1 MASSARYN
9 KRITKIKLGDM
20 DTPINIYKRNM
31 QTPKDVKYNLNI
43 ELVRENIWAM
53 WEVRDGGVDV
63 FDGVNQSIGTA
74 TDVIKLHY
82 DSEFREF
89 DYVELGENL
98 YEILLSDW
106 LDPKNKEFIVLYCTL
121 KGEKGKKVNIL

>member
-31 QTPKDVKYNLNI
+31 QVPKDVKYNLNI
-43 ELVRENIWAM
+43 ELLRECTWAM
-53 WEVRDGGVDV
+53 WEVRDGGVEV

-74 TDVIKLHY
+74 TDIIKIHY
-82 DSEFREF
+82 DEMFREF
-89 DYVELGENL
+89 DYVELGDNL

-106 LDPKNKEFIVLYCTL
+106 LDPKNKEFVVLYCAL
-121 KGEKGKKVNIL
+121 KGEKSKKVDIL